1 MNLPQDPYDLDSF
14 FIKPTDERGH
24 GDKINARVPPDLARL
39 VDIIVS
45 SKMFPYKTSSDFFR
59 DAVWRLAGLLAP
71 KIEYHEGTT
80 IMAKLGA
87 VEEILKVQED
97 GEKLLRVVDNLSQRL
112 MVVDTIEEKRKL
124 VGKVKK
130 NFEQVKEVYWRD
142 RCLRTL
148 RERFGEYLG

>member
-14 FIKPTDERGH
+14 FIKPTDEKGH
-24 GDKINARVPPDLARL
+24 GNKINARVPPDLSRL

-45 SKMFPYKTSSDFFR
+45 SRMFPYKTSSDFFR

-71 KIEYHEGTT
+71 KIEIHEGTT

-87 VEEILKVQED
+87 VEEILKTQEA
-97 GEKLLRVVDNLSQRL
+97 GEKLLHVVDNLSQKL
-112 MVVDTIEEKRKL
+112 MMVDSVEERKKL

-130 NFEQVKEVYWRD
+130 NFEQVKEVYWKD
-142 RCLRTL
+142 RCLKAL
-148 RERFGEYLG
+148 KERFGEYLE

>member
-1 MNLPQDPYDLDSF
+1 MNLPQDPYDLDQF
-14 FIKPTDERGH
+14 FIKPTDEKGH
-24 GDKINARVPPDLARL
+24 GNKINARVPPDLSRL

-71 KIEYHEGTT
+71 RIEYHEGTT

-87 VEEILKVQED
+87 VEEILRTQEA
-97 GEKLLRVVDNLSQRL
+97 GEKLLHVVDELSQRL
-112 MVVDTIEEKRKL
+112 IMVDNTEEKKKL

-130 NFEQVKEVYWRD
+130 NFEQVKETYWRD

-148 RERFGEYLG
+148 KERFGEYLE